1 MVDSIKLHLE
11 NMGPVNEANINISDI
26 TLVGGHNSTGK
37 STLSK
42 LLYSFLRSNSLNR
55 QEIAYDSISKL
66 IYRQTKYIL
75 REFGAQDAIKLRKIK
90 PWLRFLRNSDFEG
103 FLDSYE
109 EFKSQMYRWGYGDE
123 FDERFKVIDD
133 LVQVIEDDSQEL
145 YVSLMRTLMESEFL
159 SNNFCC
165 YIDIQDNQID
175 FKNHDFDD
183 DGAFTSQDNFIVN
196 DVFYIDSV
204 SVLDTFDNSVFSN
217 KNKIRHIDHL
227 KSNLTDKNRDV
238 FDEKINKNVIDLEKE
253 INEII
258 NGKFILEQGEFKF
271 ITNENIKS
279 NMQNTASGIKQ
290 IGLIQ
295 ILLLN
300 RKLTQNSFLIIDEP
314 EVNLHP
320 EWQFKLAKI
329 LVLISKKLNISVY
342 INTHSPLFIE
352 SIHTYADYYDV
363 LDKTTYHMAEID
375 GDTVKINEVDES
387 DLSRIYDDLGKPYFD
402 MDIIRLEKE
411 ID

>member
-1 MVDSIKLHLE
+1 
-11 NMGPVNEANINISDI
+11 
-26 TLVGGHNSTGK
+26 
-37 STLSK
+37 
-42 LLYSFLRSNSLNR
+42 
-55 QEIAYDSISKL
+55 
-66 IYRQTKYIL
+66 
-75 REFGAQDAIKLRKIK
+75 
-90 PWLRFLRNSDFEG
+90 
-103 FLDSYE
+103 
-109 EFKSQMYRWGYGDE
+109 
-123 FDERFKVIDD
+123 
-133 LVQVIEDDSQEL
+133 
-145 YVSLMRTLMESEFL
+145 MRTLMESEFL
-159 SNNFCC
+159 SNNFGC
-165 YIDIQDNQID
+165 YIDIQDNIID
-175 FKNHDFDD
+175 FKNNAFDD

-320 EWQFKLAKI
+320 EWQYKLAKI

-375 GDTVKINEVDES
+375 GDTVKINEVNED